1 MEEQFQSILDKC
13 VNRQYISRENCEFL
27 LSFHEESPEC
37 DSIID
42 TAYAFV
48 KEQCDN
54 IGEVGV
60 QIGVIVG
67 PCYVDCGFCN
77 FAYSTTNVEDFTM
90 GKNELTRYL
99 KNISKEGVVTSV
111 SLMTIH
117 NFDFDD
123 YLEIVET
130 ARSVLPESVRLCSNT
145 GDLEPLEAK
154 DLKRAGIQSA
164 YHAVRLGESIDN
176 RLEPIGR
183 NHTIQNLIDAGI
195 EVATGVEPIGPE
207 HSTKEIVDSYYRA
220 MDIGC
225 HCCSA
230 SARAPVPGTRLFNSG
245 SISERRLLQIRS
257 ALLLSSTSMNN
268 TEFGFYGGFYG
279 GFNRFY
285 GEYSNSPKDVEELSE
300 KGIGHTIRWALRSLL
315 NNGFDNVKMADG
327 SVEPIANLMPE

>member
-1 MEEQFQSILDKC
+1 MNIIDRC
-13 VNRQYISRENCEFL
+13 VNNIQIPKKDCRYLISFPED
-27 LSFHEESPEC
+27 SEESNYY
-37 DSIID
+37 INIANKI
-42 TAYAFV
+42 T
-48 KEQCDN
+48 KERCN
-54 IGEVGV
+54 GAGEIGV

-67 PCYVDCGFCN
+67 PCFVDCGFCN
-77 FAYSTTNVEDFTM
+77 FAYSTTNVENFTM
-90 GKNELTRYL
+90 GKDELTRYL
-99 KNISKEGVVTSV
+99 KNITEDGVVTSV

-123 YLEIVET
+123 YLDIVET
-130 ARSVLPESVRLCSNT
+130 ARSVLPEGVKLCSNT
-145 GDLEPLEAK
+145 GDLEPNEAK

-164 YHAVRLGESIDN
+164 YHAIRLDESIEN
-176 RLEPIGR
+176 RLEPIDR
-183 NHTIQNLIDAGI
+183 NHTIRNLIDAGI

-207 HSTKEIVDSYYRA
+207 HSAKEIVDSYYHA
-220 MDIGC
+220 MEIGC

-230 SARAPVPGTRLFNSG
+230 SARIPVPGTRLFNSG
-245 SISERRLLQIRS
+245 AISERRLLQIRS

-315 NNGFDNVKMADG
+315 NNGFDKVKMADG
-327 SVEPIANLMPE
+327 SVEPIANLIPE